1 MAMAEAV
8 NTHLEVETN
17 ETLQR
22 KQYEVAMISE
32 MYHTASLFHDDVI
45 GWMFI

>member
-8 NTHLEVETN
+8 NTHLEVEQN

-45 GWMFI
+45 G